1 MHFLTDKE
9 LSERAKHKARARL
22 MTLDFE
28 LEDLKS
34 DLKSGAIGPITV
46 DDHKLLI
53 TGVENEIQVWQWI
66 ESQIY

>member
-46 DDHKLLI
+46 DDRKLLI